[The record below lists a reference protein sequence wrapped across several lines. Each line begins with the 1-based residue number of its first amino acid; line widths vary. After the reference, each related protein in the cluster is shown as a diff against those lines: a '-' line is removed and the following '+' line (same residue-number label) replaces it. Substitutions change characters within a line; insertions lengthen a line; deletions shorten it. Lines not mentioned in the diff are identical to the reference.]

1 MFSCSCCKVRADP
14 DPDPDRTRTV
24 CYCCCSCT
32 CRFDPYDGA
41 PHLLQTDP
49 AGVYLEWKA
58 NAIGRNSK
66 SVREYLERAYSD
78 ESVAS
83 ERGAPRLASSLLLR
97 LPCIAI
103 VNLICLQY

>member
-1 MFSCSCCKVRADP
+1 MFA
-14 DPDPDRTRTV
+14 RTA
-24 CYCCCSCT
+24 CT
-32 CRFDPYDGA
+32 CSFDPYDGA

-66 SVREYLERAYSD
+66 SVREYLERAYSE

-83 ERGAPRLASSLLLR
+83 ERGVC
-97 LPCIAI
+97 LPLSWSHSHRIFESTCSRIKS
-103 VNLICLQY
+103 QYSNTHMQAH